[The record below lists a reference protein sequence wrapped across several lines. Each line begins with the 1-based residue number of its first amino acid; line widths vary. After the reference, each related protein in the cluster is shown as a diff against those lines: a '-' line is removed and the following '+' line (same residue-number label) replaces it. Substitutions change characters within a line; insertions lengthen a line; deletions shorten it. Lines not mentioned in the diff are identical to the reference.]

1 MYLPTPEQ
9 VFAAD
14 TFKSGLPTKVLA
26 FAGAG
31 KTSTLQLMG
40 RTRSYHRGLYIAFNK
55 AIATEAQEKF
65 IGTGVQ
71 AKTAHALA
79 FGVVKG
85 MGYSPEK
92 MTGYVR
98 SRDFRFTSPW
108 MHSQP
113 DDVRV
118 SESTFRTLVGA
129 TIAKFCQSW
138 DQVIDE
144 KHVPMPDG
152 FDDATESFLYSVV
165 PSAAMDIWDQMRDPS
180 NRQPMGHDG
189 YLKVWALS
197 RPRIFGDFLM
207 VDEAQDLNGV
217 LIGVVREQQQQV
229 ISVGDS
235 HQQIYAW
242 RGARDALRILPG
254 TECRLTQSFRFGPA
268 IANAANMVLMAMG
281 ETHPLRGCNV
291 EDMVSHDYTSS
302 PDAVLCRSNA
312 GVIGQAIE
320 WHERGRDVHT
330 PGGTGEMRALVQDA
344 ETLQRGGTPVTQ
356 DLMAFET
363 WRDVQDYAGTDEG
376 RGMRV
381 FVNLVDRYGTSRLN
395 TILGLIRDRPTP
407 GCLTVSTG
415 HKAKGLEW
423 NTVQIHDDF
432 LGSVGDEEG
441 PDLEERRLFYVAM
454 TRARRALHL
463 SDELLAAFSAPMDE

>member
-9 VFAAD
+9 VFAAE
-14 TFKSGLPTKVLA
+14 TFGKSVPTKVVA

-31 KTSTLQLMG
+31 KTSTLQLMA
-40 RTRSYHRGLYIAFNK
+40 RMRSYKRGLYIAFNK
-55 AIATEAQEKF
+55 SIAMEAGEKF
-65 IGTGVQ
+65 TGTGVQ
-71 AKTAHALA
+71 AKTAHSLA
-79 FGVVKG
+79 FGAVKG
-85 MGYSPEK
+85 MGYDPAK
-92 MTGYVR
+92 MTSYVR
-98 SRDFRFTSPW
+98 SREFRFSTLW
-108 MHSQP
+108 LNQAP

-118 SESTFRTLVGA
+118 GDSTFRTLVGA
-129 TIAKFCQSW
+129 TITRFCQSW
-138 DQVIDE
+138 DVQIDE

-152 FDDATESFLYSVV
+152 FDDATESFLYKIV
-165 PSAAMDIWDQMRDPS
+165 PAAAREIWEQMADRS
-180 NRQPMGHDG
+180 SRQPMGHDG
-189 YLKVWALS
+189 YLKIWALS
-197 RPRIFGDFLM
+197 RPQIFGDFLM

-229 ISVGDS
+229 VSVGDS

-268 IANAANMVLMAMG
+268 IASAANLVLMAMG
-281 ETHPLRGCNV
+281 ETHPLRGCNIA
-291 EDMVSHDYTSS
+291 DAVSHEPTSS
-302 PDAVLCRSNA
+302 PDAILCRSNA

-330 PGGTGEMRALVQDA
+330 PGGTGEMRALVTDA
-344 ETLQRGGTPVTQ
+344 EMLQAGRTPMTQ

-381 FVNLVDRYGTSRLN
+381 FVNLVDRYGTGRLQH
-395 TILGLIRDRPTP
+395 ILGLIRDKPTP

-423 NTVQIHDDF
+423 PCVQIHDDF

-441 PDLEERRLFYVAM
+441 PGLEERRLFYVAM
-454 TRARRALHL
+454 TRAKQALHV
-463 SDELLAAFSAPMDE
+463 SEELLHAFSSPMDE